1 VSAINLRSRAGL
13 GATLAIRTQ
22 RRSRRKNL
30 RGEQRI
36 SRCIRTLALR
46 SVTSPASFIG
56 VHYFAIRLHN
66 RAAQCGPFAVE
77 DRDSMSVERIQQ
89 HFRDSAAVKL
99 EALESL
105 SMPIAAAVDTMFGA
119 LANGNR
125 ILACGNGGSAADAQH
140 FAAELIGRFERERP
154 GLPAIALSTDTSV
167 LTAIANDY
175 SFEQIY
181 SKQVWAL
188 GQPGDVLLAIST
200 SGNSANV
207 LAAIEAAHER
217 EMIVVALTGKGG
229 GRMQD
234 VLSDTDIH
242 ICVPSDRT
250 ARIQEVH
257 LLTIHCLC
265 DGIDAML
272 LGED

>member
-1 VSAINLRSRAGL
+1 
-13 GATLAIRTQ
+13 
-22 RRSRRKNL
+22 
-30 RGEQRI
+30 
-36 SRCIRTLALR
+36 
-46 SVTSPASFIG
+46 
-56 VHYFAIRLHN
+56 
-66 RAAQCGPFAVE
+66 
-77 DRDSMSVERIQQ
+77 MSVERIQQ

-99 EALESL
+99 EALETL
-105 SMPIAAAVDTMFGA
+105 SMPIAAAIDTMFAA

-181 SKQVWAL
+181 AKQVWAL
-188 GQPGDVLLAIST
+188 GQPGDVLLAITT

-229 GRMQD
+229 GRAQE

-242 ICVPSDRT
+242 VCVPSDRT